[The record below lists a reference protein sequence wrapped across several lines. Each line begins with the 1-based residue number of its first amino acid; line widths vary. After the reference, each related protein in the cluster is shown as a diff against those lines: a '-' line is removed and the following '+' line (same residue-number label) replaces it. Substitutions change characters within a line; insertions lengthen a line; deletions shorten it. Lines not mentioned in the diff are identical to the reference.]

1 MSIAAQLKALHDG
14 TESALVCQV
23 SSGWVVLCITQ
34 YLHGYCILIPD
45 PLVVSLNDL
54 TDSQR
59 TLYLRDMVIVGDAL
73 LEVTDAYRIN
83 YALMGNSDQVLHAH
97 IVPRFLTEPEQYLHD
112 TPWSYPDEIINAT
125 LFDYASDK
133 ALIEKLSLAI
143 RNRL

>member
-1 MSIAAQLKALHDG
+1 MSIATQLEALHAG
-14 TESALVCQV
+14 MEPALVCQV
-23 SSGWVVLCITQ
+23 PSGWVVLCNLQ

-54 TDSQR
+54 TDNQR
-59 TLYLRDMVIVGDAL
+59 TLYLRDMVVIGDAL
-73 LEVTDAYRIN
+73 LDVTDAYRIN

-112 TPWSYPDEIINAT
+112 TPWSYPDEITNAT
-125 LFDYASDK
+125 LFDSASDK